1 MPEPKH
7 QLTAGYGKQKKGG
20 HGEANWGSD
29 QDEIR
34 DALAQARDDAYK
46 PHSPSDVGAHKLAMS
61 PPETPAVEATEKEV
75 GPSATA

>member
-7 QLTAGYGKQKKGG
+7 QVTAQYTKQKKGG

-34 DALAQARDDAYK
+34 DALAQARDHGYK
-46 PHSPSDVGAHKLAMS
+46 PHSPSDVGAQKIAMS
-61 PPETPAVEATEKEV
+61 PPETPSVEADKQIE
-75 GPSATA
+75 PSATA

>member
-7 QLTAGYGKQKKGG
+7 QVTAQYTKQKKGG

-34 DALAQARDDAYK
+34 DALAQARDDGYK
-46 PHSPSDVGAHKLAMS
+46 PHSPSDVGAQKIAMS
-61 PPETPAVEATEKEV
+61 PPETPSVEADKQIE
-75 GPSATA
+75 PSATA